1 MSDETLTLLRTFKAP
16 RERVFDAF
24 TQKEAIQAWFG
35 PEGCNAPSVAIDAKP
50 GGTYRFEIHSSEGP
64 VYVVTGTFREV
75 KRPEKLVF
83 TWAWL
88 QGTGVGPETLVTLSF
103 AEKGGSTELTLVH
116 SGFATATDRDNH
128 NRGWT
133 SSFECLV
140 SMLGGKLQSLEP
152 VPTIVGD
159 PRSTYTRSARMA
171 FVEKGI
177 AHRLDPQPPRSD
189 AVNAIHPF
197 GKIPAFRCGKLE
209 LFESSA
215 IMRYADE
222 AFPGP
227 RLMPEDPVE
236 RAKAEQWVSGVHCY
250 LYNSMI
256 VRYVLQYVF
265 PKGPDGTPDQ
275 AAIDGAME
283 DVKKHLAILDRAY
296 GSSNYLVGGQPTIAD
311 LLIAPIV
318 FYVQNM
324 PGGKELL
331 EPFAGVRRGQTVMA
345 ERESF
350 RATLPPTN

>member
-35 PEGCNAPSVAIDAKP
+35 PEGCNAPSVALDPKP
-50 GGTYRFEIHSSEGP
+50 GGKYRIEIHSPEGT

-75 KRPEKLVF
+75 QRPEKLVF

-103 AEKGGSTELTLVH
+103 AEKGGATELMLVH

-128 NRGWT
+128 NRGW
-133 SSFECLV
+133 SSSLECLT
-140 SMLGGKLQSLEP
+140 SMLAGKSQPLDP
-152 VPTIVGD
+152 VPTILGD
-159 PRSTYTRSARMA
+159 PRSSYTRSARMA
-171 FVEKGI
+171 LIEKGI
-177 AHRLDPQPPRSD
+177 AHRLDPQPPGSD

-215 IMRYADE
+215 IMRYVDE
-222 AFPGP
+222 VFPGP

-236 RAKAEQWVSGVHCY
+236 RAKAEQWVSSVHCY

-256 VRYVLQYVF
+256 VRYVLEYVF
-265 PKGPDGTPDQ
+265 PKGPDGKPDQ
-275 AAIDGAME
+275 TTIAGALE
-283 DVKKHLAILDRAY
+283 NARKHLAILDRAY
-296 GSSNYLVGGQPTIAD
+296 GSGSYLVGSQPTIAD

-318 FYVQNM
+318 FYVGRM

-331 EPFAGVRRGQTVMA
+331 EPFGAVRRGQDAMA